1 MINKEGWKKKKL
13 GDICTT
19 TSGGTP
25 NRSNGSYFNGTI
37 PWVKSGEL
45 DKGLILDTEEKI
57 TEEALKNSSAKVF
70 PKGTLLI
77 ALYGATIGKLAFLGI
92 DACTNQAIC
101 GIYKNDNIDSNFLY
115 YFLFFKKSSL
125 IDKGIGGGQPN
136 ISQGI
141 LKDLKIPVPPLPI
154 QQQIVSELD
163 TLNDI
168 ISKKKQQLVDLN
180 KLVQATFYDMFG
192 DLHSNPNNFEVKTFN
207 EIFSLITDG
216 THQTPTYTDDNING
230 FKFLGIGG

>member
-1 MINKEGWKKKKL
+1 
-13 GDICTT
+13 
-19 TSGGTP
+19 
-25 NRSNGSYFNGTI
+25 
-37 PWVKSGEL
+37 
-45 DKGLILDTEEKI
+45 
-57 TEEALKNSSAKVF
+57 
-70 PKGTLLI
+70 
-77 ALYGATIGKLAFLGI
+77 
-92 DACTNQAIC
+92 
-101 GIYKNDNIDSNFLY
+101 
-115 YFLFFKKSSL
+115 L